1 MRLVQLTSC
10 RSGLLAVETVRA
22 VHVRYGNLYHLE
34 SPVYGAPSFSMISR
48 TLLARRL
55 VGELENTRIERPRIY
70 ELQSLP
76 VVSVLKETLAL
87 PQNKSTTF
95 GPSSDLRASPR

>member
-1 MRLVQLTSC
+1 MV
-10 RSGLLAVETVRA
+10 
-22 VHVRYGNLYHLE
+22 
-34 SPVYGAPSFSMISR
+34 SR

-55 VGELENTRIERPRIY
+55 VGEVENILIERPRIY

-76 VVSVLKETLAL
+76 VVSVLEQTLAL

-95 GPSSDLRASPR
+95 GPSSDLPASTR